1 MIDPLILWQMMRSFV
16 MISLMAIGGMNA
28 TVSAVLHEIVDNLH
42 WLDSIEFMHLFTV
55 AQITPGPN
63 VVFISLLGWQIAGW
77 QGLIVATLSILTLPC
92 LLAFGVGRVANRVGG
107 SRGFRLL
114 QQALVPIA
122 VGLVIASGL
131 DLAQAA
137 HRGWLTVIITFA
149 NLVMTYY
156 TKANPIWGLAA
167 SALVS
172 VIAGYT
178 GLVHFS

>member
-1 MIDPLILWQMMRSFV
+1 MTDPLILWQMMRSFV
-16 MISLMAIGGMNA
+16 MISIMAIGGMNA

-42 WLDSIEFMHLFTV
+42 WMDASAFMHLFTV

-63 VVFISLLGWQIAGW
+63 VVFISLLGWQSAGW
-77 QGLIVATLSILTLPC
+77 KGLLTATLSILTIPC
-92 LLAFGVGRVANRVGG
+92 LLAFGVGRMANRLGG
-107 SRGFRLL
+107 SCGFRLV
-114 QQALVPIA
+114 QNALVPIA

-137 HRGWLTVIITFA
+137 HRGWLTAIISAVNVFVA
-149 NLVMTYY
+149 FY

-172 VIAGYT
+172 TLAGYW
-178 GLVHFS
+178 GFVHFS